1 MHRSRLGFRR
11 PTDAGRWLF
20 LTIFACARAP
30 VPPPGTDILTA
41 PRAPALPPVPRV
53 LGRIVPRVV
62 YPPSNAVIAVRDS
75 NFIFGSV
82 GSGDVDLAIN
92 GFPVPVLPNGSFL
105 AFLPV
110 PPRDRP
116 AYDLVASRGRDT
128 VRVSHAIR
136 LTALPDDLSEP
147 GDPLAEAG
155 SISPRTT
162 LSRRPDEIVRVR
174 VRAAPSAVVMLE
186 GQGNSTLFG
195 TDSAAVRRG
204 DSLMRVL
211 EVEARL
217 LANSAQIV
225 AARGPDTLRLEAP
238 RVSLSDPAD
247 RALGVV
253 GVAASVLP
261 DTDRVV
267 IARPV
272 EGGTYKWFLFPG
284 TVVPVTGRT
293 GTAVRVRLD
302 RQLEVWID
310 STEVR
315 LLGSGAL
322 RPVRVAGNA
331 RVISGDPEWSDLVIP
346 VGDRPPYSVETTPRG
361 LTLTLYGTTGNTD
374 IIGLASNDSLVER
387 VTWIPEATD
396 RVRFDVDLRE
406 PAFGYLVRFERNA
419 IVLRI
424 RRAPQVD
431 RGRPLAGLTIAVD
444 AGHPPA
450 GSTGPTG
457 LYEAVATLGIA
468 QRLRTT
474 LEQRGARVVMTRDG
488 PSALGLSERPLAA
501 RRANAHA
508 FVSIHLNALPDGV
521 NPFRA
526 HGTGTY
532 YFTGHSV
539 QLARH
544 VQRGMVAHMGLRDL
558 GIFYDNLAV
567 LRPTWM
573 PAVLCEGAFLMIP
586 EQEAALRTP
595 VFQEAYASGVADGL
609 EAFFRSLAR

>member
-1 MHRSRLGFRR
+1 
-11 PTDAGRWLF
+11 
-20 LTIFACARAP
+20 LTI
-30 VPPPGTDILTA
+30 
-41 PRAPALPPVPRV
+41 
-53 LGRIVPRVV
+53 
-62 YPPSNAVIAVRDS
+62 N
-75 NFIFGSV
+75 GS
-82 GSGDVDLAIN
+82 
-92 GFPVPVLPNGSFL
+92 PVPVLPNGSFL

-110 PPRDRP
+110 PPRDKP
-116 AYDLVASRGRDT
+116 VYDLVASRGRDT
-128 VRVSHAIR
+128 VRVSHGVR
-136 LTALPDDLSEP
+136 LGSLPADLSAP
-147 GDPLAEAG
+147 GAPLADPE
-155 SISPRTT
+155 SVSPRAT
-162 LSRRPDEIVRVR
+162 LTRRPAELVRVR
-174 VRAAPSAVVMLE
+174 VRAAPLAIVTLE
-186 GQGNSTLFG
+186 SGGKRIPFG
-195 TDSAAVRRG
+195 VDSAAVRRG
-204 DSLMRVL
+204 DVLQRVL

-217 LANSAQIV
+217 LSEGARIV
-225 AARGPDTLRLEAP
+225 VARGSDTLHLEAP
-238 RVSLSDPAD
+238 QVSLSDPDD

-253 GVAASVLP
+253 GVAASTLP

-272 EGGTYKWFLFPG
+272 EGGTYKWFLLPG

-293 GTAVRVRLD
+293 GSALRVRLD
-302 RQLEVWID
+302 RQLEVWVD
-310 STEVR
+310 SAEVGS
-315 LLGSGAL
+315 LGDGAL

-331 RVISGDPEWSDLVIP
+331 RVVSGGAEWSDLIIP
-346 VGDRPPYSVETTPRG
+346 VGERPPYSVETTPRG

-396 RVRFDVDLRE
+396 RVRFDVDLRA
-406 PAFGYLVRFERNA
+406 PAFGYLVRFERNS

-424 RRAPQVD
+424 RRAPEVD
-431 RGRPLAGLTIAVD
+431 RARPLAGLTIAVD

-474 LEQRGARVVMTRDG
+474 LEQRGATVVMTRDG
-488 PSALGLSERPLAA
+488 PSALGLNERPLAA

-532 YFTGHSV
+532 YFTGQSLA
-539 QLARH
+539 LARQ
-544 VQRGMVAHMGLRDL
+544 VQRGMVARMGLRDL
-558 GIFYDNLAV
+558 GVFYDNLAV

-595 VFQEAYASGVADGL
+595 EFQEAYAAGVADGL
-609 EAFFRSLAR
+609 EAFFRALVR

>member
-1 MHRSRLGFRR
+1 M
-11 PTDAGRWLF
+11 
-20 LTIFACARAP
+20 
-30 VPPPGTDILTA
+30 
-41 PRAPALPPVPRV
+41 
-53 LGRIVPRVV
+53 GRIVPRIV
-62 YPPSNAVIAVRDS
+62 YPSSNALLAARDS
-75 NFIFGSV
+75 NFIFGSL
-82 GSGDVDLAIN
+82 GSGDADLTIN
-92 GFPVPVLPNGSFL
+92 GLRVPVLPNGSFL

-110 PPRDRP
+110 PPRDKP
-116 AYDLVASRGRDT
+116 VYDLVATRGRDT
-128 VRVSHAIR
+128 VRVSHVVR
-136 LTALPDDLSEP
+136 LPSPPADLSAP
-147 GDPLAEAG
+147 GAPLADPEG
-155 SISPRTT
+155 VSPRAT
-162 LSRRPDEIVRVR
+162 LTRRPDELVRVR

-186 GQGNSTLFG
+186 AGGNRIPFG
-195 TDSAAVRRG
+195 ADSAAIRRG
-204 DSLMRVL
+204 DPLQRVL

-217 LANSAQIV
+217 LAERARIV
-225 AARGPDTLRLEAP
+225 VSRGVDTLHLEAP
-238 RVSLSDPAD
+238 QVSLSDPAD

-253 GVAASVLP
+253 GVAASTLP

-272 EGGTYKWFLFPG
+272 EGGTYKWFLLPG

-293 GTAVRVRLD
+293 GSALRVRLD
-302 RQLEVWID
+302 RQLEVWVD
-310 STEVR
+310 SAEIGS
-315 LLGSGAL
+315 LGDAAL

-331 RVISGDPEWSDLVIP
+331 RVVSGGGEWSDLVIP
-346 VGDRPPYSVETTPRG
+346 VGERPPYSVETTPRG

-396 RVRFDVDLRE
+396 RVRFDVDLRA

-424 RRAPQVD
+424 RRAPAVD
-431 RGRPLAGLTIAVD
+431 RARPLAGLTIAVD

-474 LEQRGARVVMTRDG
+474 LEQRGAKVIMTRDG
-488 PSALGLSERPLAA
+488 PSALGLYERPLAA

-532 YFTGHSV
+532 YFTGQSLA
-539 QLARH
+539 LARQ
-544 VQRGMVAHMGLRDL
+544 VQRGMVARMGLRDL
-558 GIFYDNLAV
+558 GVFYDNLAV

-595 VFQEAYASGVADGL
+595 EFQEAYASGVADGL
-609 EAFFRSLAR
+609 EAFFRSLVR